1 MTAALLL
8 LHRQLGISHN
18 LTSLHQRFS
27 LLQTEIDVEE
37 HLLARYL
44 RKVIRDGEVLGLLGS
59 YIDISN
65 SAVLSL
71 HAILNEAPCQ
81 GIVAQIAEEVLI
93 VYTYF
98 TLLCIHHLSPDVLIL
113 VGYLV
118 GMRIELTVRTDDT
131 IAVEVVVARVVIV
144 IIATVAIF
152 YFAELFI
159 AHLLRILDGH
169 RLQNLAVQALVNEIP
184 VETTLE
190 DRILANQSPVIL
202 QVTA

>member
-1 MTAALLL
+1 MTAALAF
-8 LHRQLGISHN
+8 LHSQLGISHN

-37 HLLARYL
+37 HLLALYL
-44 RKVIRDGEVLGLLGS
+44 RKVVRDGEVLGLLGS
-59 YIDISN
+59 YIDISDGT
-65 SAVLSL
+65 VLSL

-98 TLLCIHHLSPDVLIL
+98 ALLCIHHLSPDVLIL

-152 YFAELFI
+152 YLAEFFI

-169 RLQNLAVQALVNEIP
+169 RLQYLAVQALVNEIP
-184 VETTLE
+184 VETTLK
-190 DRILANQSPVIL
+190 DRILANQIPVIL